1 MWNNLNKDATMAQ
14 ADSTIRTINRVC
26 DILNC
31 FSSRV
36 TRLTLTEISVKVG
49 IPKSTTHRLLEALR
63 SQGFINYD
71 ANSRSFQLGY
81 QLIRWGTDAQAGVDV
96 RNIAWPYLQE
106 LTDVTGETAVL
117 SIRNG
122 YSGFCLEM
130 CESSHP
136 MRLSMRVGQPLD
148 LHAGSSAKILWAFLP
163 DNEIYEILQNI
174 KLVPLM
180 DGTITDPKQMVEE
193 LHHIR
198 ERGYARSFE
207 ETDKD
212 AMGISA
218 PIYNHRME
226 LVAGVGVIAPISRV
240 TEDVEARMVEKVVRT
255 ANLISKLMGAPLK

>member
-1 MWNNLNKDATMAQ
+1 MPK

-31 FSSRV
+31 FNNRI
-36 TRLTLTEISVKVG
+36 TRLTLTEISIKVG
-49 IPKSTTHRLLEALR
+49 IPKSTTHRLLEALK
-63 SQGFINYD
+63 SQGFVNYD
-71 ANSRSFQLGY
+71 AQNRTFQLGY

-96 RNIAWPYLQE
+96 RNISLPYLHE
-106 LTDVTGETAVL
+106 LTDITGETSIL

-130 CESSHP
+130 IESLHP
-136 MRLSMRVGQPLD
+136 MHLSMRVGQPLF
-148 LHAGSSAKILWAFLP
+148 LHAGSSSKVLWAFIP
-163 DNEIYEILQNI
+163 DEEIENILAHI
-174 KLVPLM
+174 ELVPLM
-180 DGTITDPKQMVEE
+180 DSTITDEQKMLAE
-193 LHHIR
+193 LHSIR

-218 PIYNHRME
+218 PIYDHSNK

-240 TEDVEARMVEKVVRT
+240 TAEVEQKMIEKVVYT
-255 ANLISKLMGAPLK
+255 AKMISKLMGAPVH

>member
-1 MWNNLNKDATMAQ
+1 MPQ

-31 FSSRV
+31 FNSRV

-71 ANSRSFQLGY
+71 SLSRTFQLGY

-96 RNIAWPYLQE
+96 RNTAFPFLQE
-106 LTDVTGETAVL
+106 LTDVTGETSIL

-122 YSGFCLEM
+122 YNGFCLEM
-130 CESSHP
+130 IESPHP
-136 MRLSMRVGQPLD
+136 MRLSMRVGQSLP
-148 LHAGSSAKILWAFLP
+148 LHAGSTSKVLWAFLP
-163 DNEIYEILQNI
+163 DDEITEIMNHIDLF
-174 KLVPLM
+174 PLM
-180 DGTITDPKQMVEE
+180 DGTITNEKAMLEE
-193 LHHIR
+193 LHLIR
-198 ERGYARSFE
+198 QRGYARSFE

-218 PIYNHRME
+218 PIYNHQNR
-226 LVAGVGVIAPISRV
+226 LVAGVGVIAPIPRIS
-240 TEDVEARMVEKVVRT
+240 EDVEKKMVEKVVQT
-255 ANLISKLMGAPLK
+255 AKMISKLMGAPVG

>member
-1 MWNNLNKDATMAQ
+1 MPQ

-31 FSSRV
+31 FSNRI
-36 TRLTLTEISVKVG
+36 TRLTLTEISNKVG
-49 IPKSTTHRLLEALR
+49 IPKSTTHRLLEALK
-63 SQGFINYD
+63 SQGFVNYD
-71 ANSRSFQLGY
+71 VNNRTFQLGY

-106 LTDVTGETAVL
+106 LTDVTGETSVL
-117 SIRNG
+117 TIRNG
-122 YSGFCLEM
+122 YAGFCLEM

-163 DNEIYEILQNI
+163 DEEIQEILQHI

-180 DGTITDPKQMVEE
+180 DRTITDPNQIVEE
-193 LHHIR
+193 LHIIR

-212 AMGISA
+212 AMGVSA

-240 TEDVEARMVEKVVRT
+240 TEDVEKKMVDKVVRT
-255 ANLISKLMGAPLK
+255 ANLISKLMGAPLS

>member
-1 MWNNLNKDATMAQ
+1 MPQ

-31 FSSRV
+31 FSSRI
-36 TRLTLTEISVKVG
+36 TRLTLTEISNKVG

-63 SQGFINYD
+63 SQGFVNYD
-71 ANSRSFQLGY
+71 THSRKFQLGY

-96 RNIAWPYLQE
+96 RNISLPFLRE
-106 LTDVTGETAVL
+106 LTDITGETSIL

-130 CESSHP
+130 IESPHP
-136 MRLSMRVGQPLD
+136 MRLSLRVGQPLP
-148 LHAGSSAKILWAFLP
+148 LHAGSSSKILWAFLP
-163 DNEIYEILQNI
+163 EIEIDDILSRI
-174 KLVPLM
+174 ELLRMM
-180 DGTITDPKQMVEE
+180 DRTITDPILMKDE
-193 LHHIR
+193 LKTIR

-218 PIYNHRME
+218 PVYDHQMK
-226 LVAGVGVIAPISRV
+226 LVAGVGVIAPVTRV
-240 TEDVEARMVEKVVRT
+240 TDEVETKMIEQVLHTSRM
-255 ANLISKLMGAPLK
+255 ISKLMGAPNQ

>member
-1 MWNNLNKDATMAQ
+1 MPQ

-31 FSSRV
+31 FNNRI

-71 ANSRSFQLGY
+71 SQSRTFQLGY

-96 RNIAWPYLQE
+96 RNISFPYLQE
-106 LTDVTGETAVL
+106 LTDVTGETAIL

-122 YSGFCLEM
+122 YTGFCLEM
-130 CESSHP
+130 TESPHP
-136 MRLSMRVGQPLD
+136 MRLSMRVGQSLP
-148 LHAGSSAKILWAFLP
+148 LHAGSSSKVLWAFLS
-163 DNEIYEILQNI
+163 DDEIKEIMDHI
-174 KLVPLM
+174 ELVPLM
-180 DGTITDPKQMVEE
+180 DGTITNEKAMLEE
-193 LHHIR
+193 LHQIR
-198 ERGYARSFE
+198 QRGYARSFE

-218 PIYNHRME
+218 PIYNHQNR
-226 LVAGVGVIAPISRV
+226 LVAGVGVIAPITRIS
-240 TEDVEARMVEKVVRT
+240 EDVEKKMVEKVVQT
-255 ANLISKLMGAPLK
+255 GKMISKLMGAPIS

>member
-1 MWNNLNKDATMAQ
+1 MPQ

-31 FSSRV
+31 FNNRI
-36 TRLTLTEISVKVG
+36 TRLTLTEISIKVG

-71 ANSRSFQLGY
+71 SLSRTFQLGY

-96 RNIAWPYLQE
+96 RNIAFPYLQE
-106 LTDVTGETAVL
+106 LTDVTGETAIL

-130 CESSHP
+130 IESPHP
-136 MRLSMRVGQPLD
+136 MRLSMRVGQSLP
-148 LHAGSSAKILWAFLP
+148 LHAGSTSKVLWAFLP
-163 DNEIYEILQNI
+163 QDDIKEILNHI
-174 KLVPLM
+174 RLTPLM
-180 DGTITDPKQMVEE
+180 DGTITSERVMLDE
-193 LHHIR
+193 LDQIR

-218 PIYNHRME
+218 PIYDHKNS
-226 LVAGVGVIAPISRV
+226 LVAGVGVIAPISRI
-240 TEDVEARMVEKVVRT
+240 TDDVERKMIEKVVQT
-255 ANLISKLMGAPLK
+255 GKMISKLMGAPIS